1 MRETYSVNDIK
12 DIFDSEGIGYAIQS
26 YLSIPSIEDAKL
38 ARLIN
43 SAKELLDEIET
54 YVEDNYVPDDLD
66 TDDGREYD
74 DQY

>member
-1 MRETYSVNDIK
+1 MRETYSINDIK

-26 YLSIPSIEDAKL
+26 YLSIPSIEDSKL

-43 SAKELLDEIET
+43 TAKELLDEIEA